1 MAGALHS
8 GVYSGMIVAC
18 CEPSVPAG
26 WLFCDGTTVSISQ
39 YPDLYN
45 AVLTTYNTGSEP
57 SGTFRLPNLVNNRTP
72 AGAGTTNAGTL
83 AGSNSHNH
91 SLSLGINA
99 MNTNTDGAHT
109 HAQFV
114 SAYTG
119 YGGDHSHTVY
129 AATTATTG
137 TNMANA
143 VGTGSTGGNYLRA
156 KSDHTHTTAQITTNN
171 AGFNHYHNASASSI
185 SGGGAHN
192 HTADA
197 ISSSSTVVSGDTTA
211 SYAPS
216 HQVRY
221 IIKT

>member
-8 GVYSGMIVAC
+8 GIYSGMVVAC

-45 AVLTTYNTGSEP
+45 AILTTYNTGLEP
-57 SGTFRLPNLVNNRTP
+57 SGTFRLPDLINRIP
-72 AGAGTTNAGTL
+72 AGAGTANAGTL

-91 SLSLGINA
+91 SINIGINA
-99 MNTNTDGAHT
+99 MSTNTQGGHVHT
-109 HAQFV
+109 HIN

-119 YGGDHSHTVY
+119 YDGDHSHTVL
-129 AATTATTG
+129 AATSAATG
-137 TNMANA
+137 TNMNSA

-156 KSDHTHTTAQITTNN
+156 KADHTHGTVAKTTSN
-171 AGFNHYHNASASSI
+171 AGINHYHNAYGSTI
-185 SGGGAHN
+185 SGGGNHN
-192 HTADA
+192 HTAQA
-197 ISSSSTVVSGDTTA
+197 ITGNSTVDPGTTT
-211 SYAPS
+211 SYSPS
-216 HQVRY
+216 HQVKY